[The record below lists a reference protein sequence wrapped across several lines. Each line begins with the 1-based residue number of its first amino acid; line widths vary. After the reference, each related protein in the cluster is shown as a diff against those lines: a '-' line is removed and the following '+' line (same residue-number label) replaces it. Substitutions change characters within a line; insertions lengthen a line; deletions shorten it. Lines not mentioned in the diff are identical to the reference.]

1 MTGIILNTSGSTDE
15 PKQIGH
21 RWAYIKECA
30 QRSVKEIG
38 LTENDIVLDV
48 FPGNT
53 IAHYTITAF
62 PALISGAQL
71 VTANFSSFTYLELF
85 ESVQPSVISLI
96 PRHLELLSKSKK
108 WDSID
113 MSCVRYMVTGSNKIE
128 QSFIDAFRER
138 GVQLVANWYG
148 MTEYPPP
155 VMIGYNSTSFDLKTL
170 NNRDHV
176 MFHPVS
182 ATSSLAECIINGR
195 STGDIFDM
203 ETKEFHSRRV
213 HASGKTWKTSI

>member
-1 MTGIILNTSGSTDE
+1 MSGIILNTSGSTDE
-15 PKQIGH
+15 PKQVKHSWDFIN
-21 RWAYIKECA
+21 ECA
-30 QRSVKEIG
+30 QRSIKEIG
-38 LTENDIVLDV
+38 LTKKDIVLDV

-62 PALISGAQL
+62 PALVSGAEL
-71 VTANFSSFTYLELF
+71 VTANFNAFTYLELF
-85 ESVQPSVISLI
+85 ESVQPTVISLI
-96 PRHLELLSKSKK
+96 PRHLDLLSKSKK

-128 QSFIDAFRER
+128 QSFLDAFRER

-155 VMIGYNSTSFDLKTL
+155 IMIGYNSTSFDLKTL
-170 NNRDHV
+170 TNIDRVEFQLVNED
-176 MFHPVS
+176 
-182 ATSSLAECIINGR
+182 SSLAECIINGQL
-195 STGDIFDM
+195 TGDLFNMDTM
-203 ETKEFHSRRV
+203 EFYSRRV

>member
-1 MTGIILNTSGSTDE
+1 MSGIILYTSGSTDE
-15 PKQIGH
+15 PKQIEH
-21 RWAYIKECA
+21 RWKYIKECA

-38 LTENDIVLDV
+38 LTKNDIVLDV

-62 PALISGAQL
+62 PAFISGAQL

-85 ESVQPSVISLI
+85 ESVQPTVISLI

-113 MSCVRYMVTGSNKIE
+113 MSCVRYMITGSNKIE
-128 QSFIDAFRER
+128 QFFIDAFRER

-155 VMIGYNSTSFDLKTL
+155 IMIGYNSTSFDLKTY
-170 NNRDHV
+170 NKNHV
-176 MFHPVS
+176 IFQPVS
-182 ATSSLAECIINGR
+182 ATSSLAECIVNGQ

-203 ETKEFHSRRV
+203 QTREFHSRRA

>member
-1 MTGIILNTSGSTDE
+1 MSGIVLNTSGSTDE
-15 PKQIGH
+15 PKQIKH
-21 RWAYIKECA
+21 CWAYIKECA

-62 PALISGAQL
+62 PAFISGAQL

-85 ESVQPSVISLI
+85 ESVQPTVISLI
-96 PRHLELLSKSKK
+96 PRHLELLAKSKK

-113 MSCVRYMVTGSNKIE
+113 MSCVRYMITGSNKIE
-128 QSFIDAFRER
+128 QCFIDAFRER

-155 VMIGYNSTSFDLKTL
+155 IMIGYNSTSFDLKTY
-170 NNRDHV
+170 NKNHV
-176 MFHPVS
+176 IFQPVS
-182 ATSSLAECIINGR
+182 ATSSLAECIVNGQ

-203 ETKEFHSRRV
+203 QTREFHSRRA